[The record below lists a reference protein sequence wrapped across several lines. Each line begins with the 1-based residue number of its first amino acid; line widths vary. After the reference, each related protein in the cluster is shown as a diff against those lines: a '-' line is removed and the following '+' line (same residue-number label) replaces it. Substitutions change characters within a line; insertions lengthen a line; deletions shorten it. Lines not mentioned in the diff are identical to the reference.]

1 MLGGKDG
8 QNLFYRILSA
18 TARGLASK
26 TAVNW
31 YLKVK
36 DIRVQCWSYQK
47 LLHHS
52 RYAKS
57 KLNS

>member
-1 MLGGKDG
+1 MDIPYFLYDP
-8 QNLFYRILSA
+8 ILPA

-36 DIRVQCWSYQK
+36 DIECNVDLTTNYCTQSVCK
-47 LLHHS
+47 
-52 RYAKS
+52 K
-57 KLNS
+57 